1 MIRAISTRRLAL
13 NVVLGC
19 VGLAMGLPASA
30 QSGQPGTPAAQPR
43 IITRGG
49 AAPGMPQTIT
59 TAGGAQRMERYATAL
74 GLDQTQTTAA
84 KDLYDAY
91 QKSVSSAAMN
101 MRTAL
106 KDAQSMIQ
114 DGDMAGFAEKT
125 QQAMAEQR
133 EATGAAEKSFLEDL
147 RALLTPAQADNW
159 PKFER
164 MRRREQLMTG
174 MGSGISGAGVDL
186 FKIVDSINMPAD
198 EKAKVQEALGHYDL
212 DLDRLLIER
221 KRLND
226 QMQEQAGAPGQMKV
240 RRIGAGGPGGDK
252 AGGLFGHDTD
262 KIAEV
267 NEKQREVDLQVRDL
281 NDKTVRAMADVLEEP
296 WKGKLLERVQQQA
309 FRSIYRESAVSKK
322 IKAARKLDTLTAQQR
337 NDLKA
342 LAAKYQADARPMN
355 DAWAAA
361 RKKAETAGRASA
373 FPTISIPGMDLG
385 QGDEDP
391 DLSAARTA
399 RRDLD
404 RSAREQMEKMLTP
417 EQLAQI
423 PDAAGPGSGGL
434 LGNAIRVES
443 FGTEDGN
450 MMFVSSDEITLDP
463 DEVEAGEGGSGGV
476 VIMRTIE
483 VGGQPVPPAQGEPA
497 PQPKK

>member
-1 MIRAISTRRLAL
+1 MHIGHRACHLSLGVLLVSVGVAGGQSGATGAQPEITLPAKPRVTTRAAEP
-13 NVVLGC
+13 NVVAMPGSAA
-19 VGLAMGLPASA
+19 LA
-30 QSGQPGTPAAQPR
+30 Q
-43 IITRGG
+43 
-49 AAPGMPQTIT
+49 
-59 TAGGAQRMERYATAL
+59 QRMGRYAAAL
-74 GLDQTQTTAA
+74 SLDETQTTAA

-91 QKSVSSAAMN
+91 QKSVSSAGTE
-101 MRTAL
+101 MRTAM

-125 QQAMAEQR
+125 QKAMTEQR
-133 EATGAAEKSFLEDL
+133 EASSAAEKSFLEDL
-147 RALLTPAQADNW
+147 RALLTPAQAENW

-164 MRRREQLMTG
+164 VRRREQLMTG
-174 MGSGISGAGVDL
+174 IGSGISGAGVDM
-186 FKIVDSINMPAD
+186 FKVVDALGMPAD
-198 EKAKVQEALGHYDL
+198 ERAKVQEALGLYDL

-226 QMQEQAGAPGQMKV
+226 QMQEQAGGAGPVKV
-240 RRIGAGGPGGDK
+240 RRIGRGGAGEPGGI
-252 AGGLFGHDTD
+252 LGHDPE
-262 KIAEV
+262 KLAEM

-281 NDKTVRAMADVLEEP
+281 NDKTARAMADVLDEP

-309 FRSIYRESAVSKK
+309 FRSIYRESAVSRK
-322 IKAARKLDTLTAQQR
+322 IKAAQRLDTLTAQQKS
-337 NDLKA
+337 DLKG

-361 RKKAETAGRASA
+361 RKKAETAGKAGA
-373 FPTISIPGMDLG
+373 FPAISIPGMDLG
-385 QGDEDP
+385 QGDKDP

-423 PDAAGPGSGGL
+423 PDTAGPGNGGL
-434 LGNAIRVES
+434 FGNAIRIES
-443 FGTEDGN
+443 FGTDDGN
-450 MMFVSSDEITLDP
+450 MMFVSSDEIMLDHEDMEP
-463 DEVEAGEGGSGGV
+463 GEGGTGGV

-497 PQPKK
+497 QQPKK